1 MSNETIY
8 VKNMVCPRCI
18 KVVKEELEKI
28 GLEVLKISLGK
39 VEVCSCERELDY
51 ELIERVL
58 RESGF
63 ELLQDTRKVMV
74 EGVKTEII
82 RLIYSNELEHL
93 QDKLSELLQKAVHK
107 DYSRLS
113 QTFSQ
118 LEGITIERYF
128 IMQKIERAKELLEYN
143 EHTLSEISYMLGYS
157 SVQHLSN
164 QFKKITG
171 MSPSYF
177 KELKDKERLSISLVG
192 NNIKDS

>member
-1 MSNETIY
+1 MSSETIY

-18 KVVKEELEKI
+18 KVVREELEKI

-39 VEVCSCERELDY
+39 VDVCSCERNIDY
-51 ELIERVL
+51 LKIERVL
-58 RESGF
+58 SESGF

-82 RLIYSNELEHL
+82 RLIYSDELEHHE
-93 QDKLSELLQKAVHK
+93 DKLSEMLQKAVHK

-128 IMQKIERAKELLEYN
+128 IMQKIERAKELLEYG
-143 EHTLSEISYMLGYS
+143 EHTLSEISYLLGYS

-164 QFKKITG
+164 QFKKLTG
-171 MSPSYF
+171 MSPTFF
-177 KELKDKERLSISLVG
+177 KELKDKERQFIS
-192 NNIKDS
+192 NIGQ